1 MINDNFDGC
10 PFCITTWM
18 CDGPHIPFKD
28 MNNYLNHREYTKEYY
43 MLATLDEIKKYSKE
57 VELDLSVLSDRI
69 RKMMEE
75 RQT

>member
-1 MINDNFDGC
+1 
-10 PFCITTWM
+10 
-18 CDGPHIPFKD
+18 

-57 VELDLSVLSDRI
+57 FELDLSVLSDRI
-69 RKMMEE
+69 RKMMEG